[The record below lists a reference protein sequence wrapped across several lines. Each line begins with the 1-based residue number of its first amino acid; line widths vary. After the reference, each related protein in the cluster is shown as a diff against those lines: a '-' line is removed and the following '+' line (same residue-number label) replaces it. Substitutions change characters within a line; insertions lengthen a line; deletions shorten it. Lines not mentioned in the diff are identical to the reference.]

1 MYISIFFVYPLALM
15 MFYSKEMRG
24 LVFVQKK
31 EDDLDGNINENESSD
46 HDK

>member
-1 MYISIFFVYPLALM
+1 